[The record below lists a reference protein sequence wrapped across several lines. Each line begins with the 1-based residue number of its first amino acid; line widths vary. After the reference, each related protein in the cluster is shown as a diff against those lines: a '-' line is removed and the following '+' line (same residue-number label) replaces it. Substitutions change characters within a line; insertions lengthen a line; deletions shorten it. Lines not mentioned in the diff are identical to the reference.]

1 MGIMRIVPFHSIFT
15 FIIVPF
21 YFFLLGLFWRVS
33 FFLLHKNLL
42 FCSMQQDYDSSS
54 SGFLVDSF
62 EGISRQFTDVTI
74 LNTSDVNIVAKAKRY
89 GRWWLLKGLNKQVAN
104 ETAYIGR
111 LRKELELLMQLEH
124 PFVVTTVGL
133 EMVEGLGYCI
143 VMEYVEGTTLKEWLK
158 EKHTCKDRKRIAI
171 QLAEAVDYIHTKG
184 IVHRDL
190 KPENIIVTKNGH
202 SVKLIDFGL
211 ADTCSYAILK
221 QPAGTPQYM
230 SPEQMQTAVADVRN
244 DIYSLGI
251 VYSKMS
257 LGYGF
262 KPIIHRCLKPIELRY
277 RNVSELRN
285 AIRKRDIIK
294 TTFAWVALILLF
306 GTSAFMVL
314 TQSLRLSEIRQQ
326 MSSNKQEQMG
336 INETVSLLNDSL
348 ERVRAAHQQLLQ
360 NWQAQ
365 EAEQKRLD
373 DAIKNGKIAIDNA
386 IKTAGVMHHLDT
398 LKSFAFLN
406 MAIFNRINESGTA
419 YNRYLTKISGDFS
432 ENEMAEITN
441 ALTVYNGNLTTKMMK
456 RYTQLKNDYDKS
468 IMQGN

>member
-1 MGIMRIVPFHSIFT
+1 M
-15 FIIVPF
+15 
-21 YFFLLGLFWRVS
+21 
-33 FFLLHKNLL
+33 K
-42 FCSMQQDYDSSS
+42 QDYDSST
-54 SGFLVDSF
+54 SGYLLDSF

-74 LNTSDVNIVAKAKRY
+74 LNTSEVNIVAKAKRY

-104 ETAYIGR
+104 ETAYIQR

-133 EMVEGLGYCI
+133 EMVEDLGNCI

-190 KPENIIVTKNGH
+190 KPENIIITKNGN

-251 VYSKMS
+251 VYSKMN

-262 KPIIHRCLKPIELRY
+262 KHIIHRCLKPIELRY
-277 RNVSELRN
+277 RNVSEMLN
-285 AIRKRDIIK
+285 AIRKRDKI
-294 TTFAWVALILLF
+294 TTIFAWFAIIITVVAA
-306 GTSAFMVL
+306 AFIVV
-314 TQSLRLSEIRQQ
+314 TQTLRISELRQQ
-326 MSSNKQEQMG
+326 MSSNKQEQKG
-336 INETVSLLNDSL
+336 IHETVSSLNDSL
-348 ERVRAAHQQLLQ
+348 ERVTAAHMELLQ
-360 NWQAQ
+360 KQQAQ
-365 EAEQKRLD
+365 EAERKRVD
-373 DAIKNGKIAIDNA
+373 NAIKNGKIVIDHA
-386 IKTAGVMHHLDT
+386 IKAAGVMQHLDT
-398 LKSFAFLN
+398 LKSFGNLN
-406 MAIFNRINESGTA
+406 MEIFKKIHESSAA
-419 YNRYLTKISGDFS
+419 YNRYLTKISGEFS
-432 ENEMAEITN
+432 ENEIAEITN
-441 ALTVYNGNLTTKMMK
+441 ALAVYDGKLITKMMN